1 MGLRPRL
8 IVMSILVSVMTLSGL
23 QQAIGENK
31 IPKLFDP
38 KTTVLDNGLEIV
50 VIEDH
55 RAPVVTHMV
64 WYKAGAADEPPLK
77 SGIAHFLEHLMF
89 KGTEKLKPGEFS
101 EIVAKNGGQEN
112 AFTSQDY
119 TAYYQN
125 VSVDKLPLFMEMEA
139 DRMANLVLNDEAVGP
154 ELKVVL
160 EERSQRTDN
169 NPGGLFGEQFQAA
182 QYLAHPYGTPIVGW
196 RQELEKLSTQDAID
210 WYKKYY
216 APNNAILIVA
226 GDVKAEEVFELA
238 REHYGPVAAVDLP
251 ERKRVQEPPQL
262 AKRVIE
268 MKDKRVRQPSWRQS
282 YLMPLDQKADEKNNR
297 ALEVLS
303 EILGGGTTSRLYR
316 GLVVTDKIAAGAGAY
331 FNSGNID
338 NSTFVFYGSP
348 STGHTLDEIEA
359 AVQDIIEDIQT
370 NGVTDVELD
379 RAKRNLM
386 AEAIYARDSV
396 RGAANIFGASLANGE
411 TIDDIVNWPQHIS
424 EVTAEDVK
432 KAANQMFDERRS
444 VVGRLLPDTDES

>member
-1 MGLRPRL
+1 M
-8 IVMSILVSVMTLSGL
+8 
-23 QQAIGENK
+23 
-31 IPKLFDP
+31 
-38 KTTVLDNGLEIV
+38 
-50 VIEDH
+50 
-55 RAPVVTHMV
+55 
-64 WYKAGAADEPPLK
+64 
-77 SGIAHFLEHLMF
+77 
-89 KGTEKLKPGEFS
+89 
-101 EIVAKNGGQEN
+101 
-112 AFTSQDY
+112 
-119 TAYYQN
+119 
-125 VSVDKLPLFMEMEA
+125 
-139 DRMANLVLNDEAVGP
+139 
-154 ELKVVL
+154 VL

-169 NPGGLFGEQFQAA
+169 NPGGLFSEQFQAA
-182 QYLAHPYGTPIVGW
+182 QYLAHPYGTPVIGW
-196 RQELEKLSTQDAID
+196 RQELEKLNTQDAID

-226 GDVKAEEVFELA
+226 GDVDAEDVFELA
-238 REHYGPVAAVDLP
+238 RKHYGPVAAVDLP
-251 ERKRVQEPPQL
+251 PRKRVQEPPQL

-282 YLMPLDQKADEKNNR
+282 YLMPLEQKADEKNNR

-348 STGHTLDEIEA
+348 SSGHTLDEIEA
-359 AVQDIIEDIQT
+359 AVQSIIKDIQT
-370 NGVTDVELD
+370 NGVTDAELD

-424 EVTAEDVK
+424 EVTAEDVQR
-432 KAANQMFDERRS
+432 AANQMFDERRS